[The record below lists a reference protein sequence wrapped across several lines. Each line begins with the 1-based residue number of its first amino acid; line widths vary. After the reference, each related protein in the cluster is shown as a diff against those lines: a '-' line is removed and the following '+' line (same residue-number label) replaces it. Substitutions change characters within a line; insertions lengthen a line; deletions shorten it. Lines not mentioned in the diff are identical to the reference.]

1 MKGLDLPSPKCVI
14 LLGAAQ
20 FSPVLSRRR
29 GCHQCLPQDSRYQ
42 VSTAARYLCLFHR
55 APINHIVMPYFWSKH
70 DIIAALRR
78 RRGASGSRNGRSEGQ
93 VIGVSSE
100 GPDKSHCH
108 AIFFGQ
114 NTILS
119 PRRNNIYSSS
129 APWRQQRRRLLAARS
144 PICGCSTLAPVDRSG
159 ARGREST
166 LPQRASARLG

>member
-70 DIIAALRR
+70 DSIAALRR

-100 GPDKSHCH
+100 GPRERTLGAWCARDS
-108 AIFFGQ
+108 ISQ
-114 NTILS
+114 
-119 PRRNNIYSSS
+119 PRELPR
-129 APWRQQRRRLLAARS
+129 PDAR
-144 PICGCSTLAPVDRSG
+144 GGMARG
-159 ARGREST
+159 ARVPEGPSVTGREGT
-166 LPQRASARLG
+166 GERQTIPPRD